1 MTSLNLRKSD
11 IKLSIIILSFNTL
24 ALTLQTVNSIYESCD
39 FNTLSFEVIVL
50 DNASSDGS
58 VQRLEEFKNKYENFR
73 LIRSSVNLGFSKGNN
88 LAVRQAS
95 GNYILFLNSDIIVK
109 KGAIEKLHAF
119 AVENNNDVKF
129 CGGKLFNKDNTPQ
142 SSTGPF
148 YSLPVVFGAL
158 FLKGDYWGLTRSSP
172 NVNCQKDWV
181 SGACLMTE
189 KSTFQKIGGFDE
201 KIFMYMEE
209 IDLLYR
215 AKKQGYNTYFC
226 QEAEFIH
233 LGSGSSQGKKYPI
246 LQVFRGFLYF
256 YRKHHGRFS
265 ILILKGM
272 LQLKSV
278 ISIWIGKITNNTY
291 LISTYEEAKNITRM
305 A

>member
-1 MTSLNLRKSD
+1 MTSLNLRKNN
-11 IKLSIIILSFNTL
+11 IELSIIILSFNTSD
-24 ALTLQTVNSIYESCD
+24 LTLQTINSIYESTD

-58 VQRLEEFKNKYENFR
+58 IKELEKLIDKCENFK
-73 LIRSSVNLGFSKGNN
+73 LIKSNVNLGFSKGNN
-88 LAVRQAS
+88 LAFRQAA
-95 GNYILFLNSDIIVK
+95 GKYILFLNSDIIVK
-109 KGAIEKLHAF
+109 KGSIEALYAF
-119 AVENNNDVKF
+119 AEENDDNANF
-129 CGGKLFNKDNTPQ
+129 FGGKLFNKDHTPQ
-142 SSTGPF
+142 ASAGPF

-172 NVNCQKDWV
+172 RVNCKKDWV
-181 SGACLMTE
+181 SGACLMTKKE
-189 KSTFQKIGGFDE
+189 TFNLVGGFDE

-215 AKKQGYNTYFC
+215 AKKQGFKTFFC
-226 QEAEFIH
+226 SNAEFIH
-233 LGSGSSQGKKYPI
+233 LGSASSQGKKYPI
-246 LQVFRGFLYF
+246 LQVYRGFLYF
-256 YRKHHGRFS
+256 YKKHHGQFS
-265 ILILKGM
+265 ILILKVM

-291 LISTYEEAKNITRM
+291 LISTYEEAKNITKM